1 MTDEVKKREP
11 RKFDDIGLRADVMR
25 KMAHQLGRLP
35 TREAKLNMAE
45 FVAKVAAE
53 DKVAEVKQSDKNG
66 QHGLGLE
73 LDE

>member
-1 MTDEVKKREP
+1 MTNEKKAHTY
-11 RKFDDIGLRADVMR
+11 DAIGLKADVLR

-53 DKVAEVKQSDKNG
+53 DKVGEVKQSDKNG